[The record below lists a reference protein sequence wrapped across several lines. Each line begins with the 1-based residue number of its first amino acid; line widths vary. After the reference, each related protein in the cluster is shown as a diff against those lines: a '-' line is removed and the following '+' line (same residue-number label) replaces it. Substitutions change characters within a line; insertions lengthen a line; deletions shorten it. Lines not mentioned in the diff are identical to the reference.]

1 MAITPAM
8 VVVLTAPSPTRRIPS
23 FPFAGAISAGLD
35 TGKNY
40 IIIGWM
46 LPAPRKTDPYMLVTG
61 MASVKM
67 GHHLVQIGCAHGGR
81 LGAIAVNVGLSGR
94 AVVYVPD
101 AASAERAR
109 KGAAEAGVLVDVE
122 IAPPSRLPA
131 EAESFDVAVVDDT
144 GGLLATMSPEGRV
157 ATVREI
163 VRILK
168 PGGRVLVIGAL
179 PRSGLGAL
187 FTRAQSGP
195 PFDPQ
200 PSLEADGFKFVRLLA
215 EREGLRFTEG
225 VKQKRT

>member
-1 MAITPAM
+1 MSHPPNTMSSSPDRGTTSLIFGDRPSVRLPRRIVPICVSEPIGLARPRRIARTPAM
-8 VVVLTAPSPTRRIPS
+8 VVVLTAPSPTSRIPS

-35 TGKNY
+35 TGKNH
-40 IIIGWM
+40 IIVGRM

-94 AVVYVPD
+94 AVAYVPD
-101 AASAERAR
+101 AASGERAR

-144 GGLLATMSPEGRV
+144 GGLLAT
-157 ATVREI
+157 
-163 VRILK
+163 
-168 PGGRVLVIGAL
+168 
-179 PRSGLGAL
+179 
-187 FTRAQSGP
+187 
-195 PFDPQ
+195 
-200 PSLEADGFKFVRLLA
+200 
-215 EREGLRFTEG
+215 
-225 VKQKRT
+225 